1 MGSRAPVAGKS
12 SQDPSPEDGVPDH
25 PVSAKGSAQRRL
37 VGRIADA
44 LQVPPSALYNSPN
57 AVDGQTSPTATSA
70 FSNVIDGE
78 GVALLRA
85 YMCISDPEERR
96 RILALVQQAAKRS

>member
-12 SQDPSPEDGVPDH
+12 SQDPSPEDGVPDRSA
-25 PVSAKGSAQRRL
+25 SAKSSVQRGL

-57 AVDGQTSPTATSA
+57 AIDGQTSPTSADAFYNAT
-70 FSNVIDGE
+70 DRE
-78 GVALLRA
+78 GVELLRA
-85 YMCISDPEERR
+85 YMCIRDPEEQR
-96 RILALVQQAAKRS
+96 RILTLVQQTAKQS